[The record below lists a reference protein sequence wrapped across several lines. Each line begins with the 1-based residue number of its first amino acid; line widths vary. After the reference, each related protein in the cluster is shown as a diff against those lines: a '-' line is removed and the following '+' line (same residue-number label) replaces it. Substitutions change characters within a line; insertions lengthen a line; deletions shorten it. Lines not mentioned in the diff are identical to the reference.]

1 MRSTGRRPSG
11 SCECDILGI
20 TRRKRRYL
28 TAQDAEAA
36 PAPDLL
42 GRDFIA
48 TKPGTKPIGGSAYLP
63 TIEGRWCPATVI
75 EQATGR

>member
-1 MRSTGRRPSG
+1 MRVRHPRDHAPQ
-11 SCECDILGI
+11 L
-20 TRRKRRYL
+20 KRRYL

-48 TKPGTKPIGGSAYLP
+48 PKPGTKPIGGIAYPP
-63 TIEGRWCPATVI
+63 TIEGR
-75 EQATGR
+75 